1 MRILL
6 LCDRFPD
13 SYRDGLLLRVLH
25 LVRHLRAQHAIELL
39 CFHSG
44 VPEGETVALFDRV
57 RTVAPPDVRPGAG
70 WLAPLLDWNPRQL
83 YPHSSAL
90 AHVLEHELMPADYD
104 VIWDAGASL
113 FPHLSPRWR
122 SVPLVADLVDDMV
135 LTFGREARLAESW
148 LQRARIW
155 KYRILHWGFERY
167 CMRRAAMCVVVSE
180 EDAAMFRRVS
190 PQVPVVVVANGVDVD
205 YFAPLP
211 VMMQPNRLVFE
222 GSMAFPPNQDAAQFL
237 TGEILP
243 LIWRLR
249 PDVCLT
255 LVGRDPPP
263 ALQALQNER
272 IQVTGAVP
280 DVRPFV
286 AEAALFVCPLR
297 SGAGIKNKLLQAW
310 AMGKAVVATPLSVGG
325 LAAREGDNIVLREGA
340 PALAEAVLELLDAPE
355 RCQALGVAA
364 RNTVLEQYTWSRQA
378 VAFARILE
386 QAARAGRE

>member
-1 MRILL
+1 
-6 LCDRFPD
+6 
-13 SYRDGLLLRVLH
+13 
-25 LVRHLRAQHAIELL
+25 
-39 CFHSG
+39 
-44 VPEGETVALFDRV
+44 
-57 RTVAPPDVRPGAG
+57 
-70 WLAPLLDWNPRQL
+70 
-83 YPHSSAL
+83 
-90 AHVLEHELMPADYD
+90 
-104 VIWDAGASL
+104 
-113 FPHLSPRWR
+113 
-122 SVPLVADLVDDMV
+122 
-135 LTFGREARLAESW
+135 
-148 LQRARIW
+148 
-155 KYRILHWGFERY
+155 
-167 CMRRAAMCVVVSE
+167 
-180 EDAAMFRRVS
+180 
-190 PQVPVVVVANGVDVD
+190 
-205 YFAPLP
+205 
-211 VMMQPNRLVFE
+211 
-222 GSMAFPPNQDAAQFL
+222 MAFPPNQDAAQFL

-243 LIWRLR
+243 LIWQVR